1 MSTVTRG
8 NRKDQSAIT
17 VTIDGLDTGGV
28 WEKKTGGAIDS
39 DDTKIYPGARQAP
52 QSLGGKQLPENITLV
67 RTFDL
72 DRDLPKIKGWMNRAG
87 KASVVVK
94 DQPLDADDNAFGAP
108 LVQSG
113 KLKMVS
119 GIDRDSEDSG
129 AAQVSLEVSID
140 GTVG

>member
-1 MSTVTRG
+1 MAG

-17 VTIDGLDTGGV
+17 ITIDGVDTGL
-28 WEKKTGGAIDS
+28 WEKKSGGMIDS
-39 DDTKIYPGARQAP
+39 DDTKIYPGGRQAP
-52 QSLGGKQLPENITLV
+52 QSLGGKQIPENITAV
-67 RTFDL
+67 RTFFL

-94 DQPLDADDNAFGAP
+94 DQALDPDDNVFGAP

-113 KLKMVS
+113 KLKSVTPPE
-119 GIDRDSEDSG
+119 RDSEASD
-129 AAQVSLEVSID
+129 AAQVTIEVSVD